1 MKCAVCKN
9 DIYNQKYFYL
19 AIRES
24 PGYQKRDSLKLNMC
38 SFKCLKS
45 IVEDPAKIIT
55 ELL

>member
-9 DIYNQKYFYL
+9 DIHNQKYFYL

-45 IVEDPAKIIT
+45 IVEDPARIIT